1 MSLRLSGGRRLLS
14 PPGDTARPTPSRVR
28 LAVMNML
35 AADLPGCRWLD
46 LFCGSGVMGCEA
58 LQRGAAAV
66 VAVDQQRSMAS
77 TSRSNL
83 ELTASGLTPSPKLEV
98 VCQEVVRWLQGGLTA
113 EQQPFDLIYA
123 DPPYAAGLYGAVAK
137 AVRQGGWL
145 SGHGLLLLECSSSAL
160 PACTGEEFEG
170 WELLKQ
176 KRYGSS
182 TVLMLSAAA

>member
-1 MSLRLSGGRRLLS
+1 MSLRLSGGRRLHS
-14 PPGDTARPTPSRVR
+14 PPGEIARPTPSRVR

-35 AADLPGCRWLD
+35 AAELPGCRWLD

-66 VAVDQQRSMAS
+66 VAVDQQRSMAA

-83 ELTASGLTPSPKLEV
+83 ELTASGSINTPTIEV
-98 VCQEVVRWLQGGLTA
+98 ACQEVLGWLGRGRPANLD
-113 EQQPFDLIYA
+113 PFDVIYA
-123 DPPYAAGLYGAVAK
+123 DPPYSAGLYGPVAAAVK
-137 AVRQGGWL
+137 RGNWIDPQG
-145 SGHGLLLLECSSSAL
+145 SMLLECSSSTL
-160 PACTGEEFEG
+160 PDLQNEAFEG

-182 TVLMLSAAA
+182 TVLVLAPS